1 MRLLVIE
8 DSLAQ
13 ARYKS
18 LAASLRKRFTA
29 WTGTRFQL
37 S

>member
-8 DSLAQ
+8 IRLAQ

-18 LAASLRKRFTA
+18 LTASLRKRFTA
-29 WTGTRFQL
+29 WTDTRFQL
-37 S
+37 L